1 MSASPVPGQTLELF
15 QPIGPDPLAVAGL
28 GRAEAPSVSSSY
40 VLALADESHDGINAA
55 WRAAVVAHAL
65 GMTLHLVHV
74 DGGEHDV
81 PSARARIVGL
91 ARQANERWGVPAC
104 GHVVN
109 GDVRDLLA
117 GLASP
122 PALVVLPYKRGN
134 AFAEFL
140 FGTEAERIFRVVF
153 SPTLV
158 VKRPACT
165 GYRRVLVPAKLED
178 DAVVLIAA
186 AQRIARNPRIRVM
199 HVLGTAQELTLRIA
213 DAPEHALRMQR
224 RRRSSGAWLKLSR
237 LIEQAGATERAAAL
251 VSFGDIPV
259 RVLEAVRAKRAQVV
273 VLGKR
278 RDSLL
283 GNWFTD
289 GVSRRL
295 IGEGNADVLLMPLPE
310 PARAGEQPH
319 AWP

>member
-1 MSASPVPGQTLELF
+1 MGASPVPGQTLELF

-40 VLALADESHDGINAA
+40 VLALADESQEGINAA

-74 DGGEHDV
+74 DGGEHDA

-117 GLASP
+117 GLAPP

-140 FGTEAERIFRVVF
+140 FRTEAERIIREVLA
-153 SPTLV
+153 PTLV
-158 VKRPACT
+158 VRRPACN

-178 DAVVLIAA
+178 DAVLLIAA
-186 AQRIARNPRIRVM
+186 ARRIAHNPRIRVM
-199 HVLGTAQELTLRIA
+199 HVLGTMHEQTLRIA
-213 DAPEHALRMQR
+213 DAPEHAVRMQR
-224 RRRSSGAWLKLSR
+224 QRRSSSAWLKLHR
-237 LIEQAGATERAAAL
+237 LIEQAGASECAKAL
-251 VSFGDIPV
+251 VSFGDTSV
-259 RVLEAVRAKRAQVV
+259 RVLEAVRAKRAQLVI
-273 VLGKR
+273 LGKR
-278 RDSLL
+278 WDSLP
-283 GNWFTD
+283 GRWFTD
-289 GVSRRL
+289 GTTRRL
-295 IGEGNADVLLMPLPE
+295 IGEANADVLLMPLLE
-310 PARAGEQPH
+310 PARTRQQPY
-319 AWP
+319 A